1 MGALATLTIPL
12 RLRTSNDRYDA
23 AQILESVAGSEDV
36 SISGG
41 GRAAR
46 SYAGN
51 IDSIIGKL
59 DAKKLLG
66 TGPVRVRLPMRS
78 LAIPDK
84 PANPAAML
92 AEVRESPLMGN
103 AHFDGDRFEAN
114 IVPSTGAMLL
124 IYEGAIRHGLMP
136 QDVPTLVA
144 LRGLLAARQRP
155 ARSRRPNGWRPGR
168 PERPV
173 HLGEGN
179 RCSTLG
185 SN

>member
-36 SISGG
+36 SISDGG
-41 GRAAR
+41 ATLRVHMP
-46 SYAGN
+46 GN
-51 IDSIIGKL
+51 IDSIVGKL

-66 TGPVRVRLPMRS
+66 TGPVRVSVPMRS

-92 AEVRESPLMGN
+92 AEVSESPLVGN

-144 LRGLLAARQRP
+144 LRGL
-155 ARSRRPNGWRPGR
+155 
-168 PERPV
+168 
-173 HLGEGN
+173 
-179 RCSTLG
+179 
-185 SN
+185 